1 MSRLA
6 SGAPAATASPS
17 GAGGPRRAAAIG
29 AVLVERGVTLQRL
42 RIERACDDAERCGSL
57 REGIDPRHTSE
68 DSVCFLSSSLGDRR
82 PATVNVPRHSA
93 RRTLALH
100 FALRRP
106 TPGTR

>member
-6 SGAPAATASPS
+6 
-17 GAGGPRRAAAIG
+17 GGLRRAAAAG
-29 AVLVERGVTLQRL
+29 AELVERGVTLQRL

-57 REGIDPRHTSE
+57 RDGIDPRHTAE
-68 DSVCFLSSSLGDRR
+68 DSVCFLSSWLGDRR
-82 PATVNVPRHSA
+82 PATVNVPRLSA